1 VKKVRVENWTLPGF
15 LDREGFFYDRIF
27 LQKRGVTNVSD
38 FPTEA
43 RRRKP
48 PDPAC
53 PILHLQSSPACL
65 S

>member
-1 VKKVRVENWTLPGF
+1 VIP
-15 LDREGFFYDRIF
+15 DFFSAASQMYPIF

-48 PDPAC
+48 HDTAC